1 MRHESLV
8 ANARAV
14 ALALLLAGCTG
25 APERAGQAAGGIVG
39 PVWVAGEIAAT
50 RISVVAA

>member
-1 MRHESLV
+1 MRHGSL
-8 ANARAV
+8 AGKARAA

-25 APERAGQAAGGIVG
+25 APERVGQAAGCTVG
-39 PVWVAGEIAAT
+39 PVWVAEEITAA